1 MLVLVYRL
9 SSYQWDDP
17 FEDSRAVDSFLFIGY
32 NREIT
37 WWSII
42 TTKGRLLQDVCVS
55 YVDDE
60 VLITGLVLD
69 DDEEMAVLI
78 DRLNNQARLY
88 APMSICQR
96 LAAQHY
102 YELLIRRRLEETL
115 TERIK
120 RFLSLAEP

>member
-1 MLVLVYRL
+1 M
-9 SSYQWDDP
+9 
-17 FEDSRAVDSFLFIGY
+17 
-32 NREIT
+32 T

-102 YELLIRRRLEETL
+102 YELLIRHRPEETL